1 MNDFAY
7 GQTLMF
13 YKDDID
19 SIRDK
24 YNKILIIE
32 QDGATCHK
40 SKRNTKL
47 LNSLFGE
54 DGWIQNPPNSPD
66 LAYPIE
72 DLWAILKP
80 RVKRREPSSI
90 DELKKFLMEEWYSIP
105 LNLIQNLCKN
115 YLYRINKVIELNGA
129 RIEPEHLKKESMMD
143 INGKKLKDYQEY
155 VWLIMKSN

>member
-1 MNDFAY
+1 
-7 GQTLMF
+7 MF

-19 SIRDK
+19 SIREK

-54 DGWIQNPPNSPD
+54 DGLFKNPPNSPD

-80 RVKRREPSSI
+80 RVKRGEPSSI
-90 DELKKFLMEEWYSIP
+90 DDF
-105 LNLIQNLCKN
+105 KN
-115 YLYRINKVIELNGA
+115 F
-129 RIEPEHLKKESMMD
+129 
-143 INGKKLKDYQEY
+143 
-155 VWLIMKSN
+155 

>member
-1 MNDFAY
+1 MVIAGGISFYGVGKLVFLDGTMNDFAY

-19 SIRDK
+19 SIREK

-54 DGWIQNPPNSPD
+54 AKSSKFTGSCLSDRRSMGNS
-66 LAYPIE
+66 
-72 DLWAILKP
+72 
-80 RVKRREPSSI
+80 
-90 DELKKFLMEEWYSIP
+90 
-105 LNLIQNLCKN
+105 
-115 YLYRINKVIELNGA
+115 
-129 RIEPEHLKKESMMD
+129 
-143 INGKKLKDYQEY
+143 
-155 VWLIMKSN
+155 